1 MLKMFSLEM
10 KAWSLKLMI
19 CNVFLVEKATL
30 YVIPLGD
37 GTESVAP
44 IFNTFYLQRP
54 EGVYWLVQ
62 STYLYGLTN
71 LWQT

>member
-1 MLKMFSLEM
+1 MLKIFSLEM

-44 IFNTFYLQRP
+44 IFNTFYLCD
-54 EGVYWLVQ
+54 
-62 STYLYGLTN
+62 
-71 LWQT
+71 